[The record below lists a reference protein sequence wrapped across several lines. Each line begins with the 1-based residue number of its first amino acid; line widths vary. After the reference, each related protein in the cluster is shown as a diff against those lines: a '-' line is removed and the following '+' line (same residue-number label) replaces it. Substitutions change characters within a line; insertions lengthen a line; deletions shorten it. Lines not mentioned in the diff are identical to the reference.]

1 MQKTEQIEKINK
13 FLDEVICKELINLEK
28 ADTSIVD
35 FVILGQTIEVLG
47 ALLDKKPMKA
57 KGQSMKRF
65 DRSVRYLFGGRYRIL
80 NVDNKLYDKLRNQM
94 THTFIPSGDLLLI
107 KNNKDNDYRNL
118 EFRNGTLVLV
128 ASQFTVD
135 IINAC
140 KRLKSLLNDGKI
152 VPKNISYY
160 ND

>member
-57 KGQSMKRF
+57 KK
-65 DRSVRYLFGGRYRIL
+65 Y
-80 NVDNKLYDKLRNQM
+80 
-94 THTFIPSGDLLLI
+94 
-107 KNNKDNDYRNL
+107 
-118 EFRNGTLVLV
+118 
-128 ASQFTVD
+128 
-135 IINAC
+135 C
-140 KRLKSLLNDGKI
+140 
-152 VPKNISYY
+152 
-160 ND
+160 